1 MKIEYCMVGHV
12 TIDKLESK
20 QQPGGSVLFGGYLAS
35 CLGFSCGVVTA
46 SDVHFPYAE
55 YSDVEWSI
63 QFSAKTTTQ
72 QHRYVDGQRI
82 SKGIQ
87 KSDPILASSVGKAL
101 RNAKVVMLA
110 PVEDEIHP
118 DLISLFPTP
127 WIGLTPQGWFREY
140 DAEGNMRFKKSSFD
154 SLPKKIKLIVVSKDD
169 MANDP
174 DAWTWIKKSA
184 EVAVCTM
191 GKEGYILAYGAKEQ
205 QFAPV
210 EVMKEVNPTGS
221 GDIFATSLLLLLSK
235 GFLPE
240 KACELAGKAAGTATM
255 FEPMKESVQAAART
269 IHSVIKAV
277 EAF

>member
-1 MKIEYCMVGHV
+1 MIDYCMVGHV
-12 TIDKLESK
+12 PIDKLAAK

-35 CLGFSCGVVTA
+35 CLGFKCGVVTA

-63 QFSAKTTTQ
+63 QFSAKTTMQ
-72 QHRYVDGQRI
+72 EHLYIDGARV

-87 KSDPILASSVGKAL
+87 KSDPILPTSIGKSL

-118 DLISLFPTP
+118 DLIDLFSSP

-140 DAEGNMRFKKSSFD
+140 DAEGRMKFKKSAFD
-154 SLPKKIKLIVVSKDD
+154 KLPKKIKLIVVSRDD
-169 MANDP
+169 IVSDP
-174 DAWTWIKKSA
+174 QAWEWIKKST
-184 EVAVCTM
+184 EIAVCTM
-191 GKEGYILAYGAKEQ
+191 GKEGYILAYGGKEKQ
-205 QFAPV
+205 YAPL
-210 EVMKEVNPTGS
+210 EVMKEVDPTGS

-240 KACELAGKAAGTATM
+240 KACELAGKAAGTATK
-255 FEPMKESVQAAART
+255 FEQMKESIHAAAQS
-269 IHSVIKAV
+269 IDSELKMV
-277 EAF
+277 ESF